1 MKQILPVI
9 AAGLLL
15 AGCGGGSTVTPPK
28 APPATA
34 GAGTSTPVVTGPIP
48 VTLGTPFTVADA
60 TGVKQGDVTFTAVTV
75 DVKCSTLYGTA
86 KPPKGHYLAISSTIS
101 TSPNITFNGL
111 GAPNGYD
118 FSVITPDGF
127 TQSANTDET
136 VCLTNEETFS
146 ASTLQPNSKYK
157 GTTLLDVPSTSG
169 TLIFRP
175 HFQTTLPGWSLK
187 YPAGS
192 GGASNGTAGA
202 SPTATASSVPQS
214 ATAAPT
220 TGSAP
225 AVWTREEAQQ
235 HYLALV
241 APENADLAAFK
252 QRPQAQQ
259 QEVGVLDKVCGQLAA
274 DDHNVAIGLAAGQ
287 WPLELKDAV
296 TALIAAVTQEQQ
308 GFEGCATAQTASEA
322 QAGFNGIHGAKSQAN
337 AVRALLGL
345 PTTP

>member
-1 MKQILPVI
+1 MKQVLPVI

-15 AGCGGGSTVTPPK
+15 AGCGGGSTATPPK

-34 GAGTSTPVVTGPIP
+34 AAGSTPLTPVATGPIP

-127 TQSANTDET
+127 TQSSNTDEN

-192 GGASNGTAGA
+192 GGASNGAAGA
-202 SPTATASSVPQS
+202 S
-214 ATAAPT
+214 PT

-241 APENADLAAFK
+241 APEKADLAMFN

-287 WPLELKDAV
+287 WPLDVKDAV
-296 TALIAAVTQEQQ
+296 TALIASVTQEQQ

-337 AVRALLGL
+337 AVRVLLGL